1 MQFDLVPGESNRAE
15 VARRLLTA
23 LAEEAQRHKGTS
35 LELVLESPFPAEV
48 LALFHAA
55 DGDPQGKNPR
65 VPVEEFLTAL
75 VPRAPLNAVEEERPW
90 EGVFREILPI
100 LKKAKNNPKKLGVL
114 SELIT
119 VLSQIERANV
129 PKTVNQ
135 TYKDFSLPMDR
146 REINILVETIEKIR
160 KARKA
165 LVGQASGLLRQRSA
179 AFQELE
185 GRVSPGFLALFFWRG
200 RFHRTHGNNSGGD
213 GLSSVGGRG
222 AFGVNRR

>member
-1 MQFDLVPGESNRAE
+1 MGLTEEASKKQYWSQVCLNTDGDMMGYLLADMGPTGVVQVMQFDLVPGESNRAE

-100 LKKAKNNPKKLGVL
+100 LKKAKNKSIFTDCNSRKL
-114 SELIT
+114 
-119 VLSQIERANV
+119 
-129 PKTVNQ
+129 KT
-135 TYKDFSLPMDR
+135 THIYLFS
-146 REINILVETIEKIR
+146 
-160 KARKA
+160 
-165 LVGQASGLLRQRSA
+165 
-179 AFQELE
+179 
-185 GRVSPGFLALFFWRG
+185 
-200 RFHRTHGNNSGGD
+200 NSIM
-213 GLSSVGGRG
+213 
-222 AFGVNRR
+222 N